1 VKNRIKLQKRLG
13 KRGWLKSVR
22 STLKKA
28 LKGNSNAKIDII
40 AAE

>member
-1 VKNRIKLQKRLG
+1 MVKT
-13 KRGWLKSVR
+13 VR

-40 AAE
+40 AAEWGLNNESG